1 MLRRRKSED
10 YGDPDE
16 VYPELRAQALDAL
29 ERDLPAPCTEHPDV
43 YGIVVDVP
51 RKGATA
57 TVVALTDTT
66 TNLYTSV
73 GTGTVGAGTN
83 PGVAEA
89 THRLLSAVQTGLG
102 LFTLPD
108 DGALPKPGFV
118 RLHVLSSSGGTYCD
132 VPEKSFWGRATREFK
147 PILAGIHDVLT
158 GIREFAEMTG

>member
-1 MLRRRKSED
+1 VLRRRKSGD
-10 YGDPDE
+10 YGEPDE
-16 VYPELRAQALDAL
+16 VYPELRTQALDAL
-29 ERDLPAPCTEHPDV
+29 EGNLPAPCPEHPDV
-43 YGIVVDVP
+43 YGIVVDIP

-73 GTGTVGAGTN
+73 GTGTVGAGAN

-89 THRLLSAVQTGLG
+89 THRLLTAVQADLH

-108 DGALPKPGFV
+108 DGALPETGFV
-118 RLHVLSSSGGTYCD
+118 RFHVLSAEGGTYCD
-132 VPEKSFWGRATREFK
+132 VAEKPFWGRAPREYK
-147 PILAGIHDVLT
+147 AVVAGVHDVLT